1 MSTEATAPVA
11 PQVSTTAP
19 ESTSTAPSQTIDQ
32 LAQKIDAK
40 LNPKAEGTPPP
51 ETPTPA
57 EIKAEKKYIK
67 SLKLKVYG
75 QDVTEDLPFEMEDTP
90 ENVKWA
96 TTNLQMS
103 KAAQR
108 AMQEKG
114 TFEKQV
120 EAFFANL
127 KNPAET
133 ANVLAK
139 MGIDPVAFAAQ
150 QLEAEVKKQQLTPEQ
165 REALELKEKV
175 KHLEAENTR
184 KEQEYKQKQFEA
196 KRQQISERLENE
208 MIQALDKTDLPNTP
222 YVAERITK
230 YMILALQDKEN
241 PQILTPAEVLPLVRD
256 DITREIQETFG
267 KMSPED
273 FEKFVGKEN
282 FNKVRK
288 KNIEKVKQVTPA
300 TAKAAIKE
308 VAANQKAEKAPKEQP
323 KVNAKEFFGF

>member
-1 MSTEATAPVA
+1 MSIENTAPVA
-11 PQVSTTAP
+11 SQPPTSAP
-19 ESTSTAPSQTIDQ
+19 EITSTLPQTIDE
-32 LAQKIDAK
+32 LAKSVDGK
-40 LNPKAEGTPPP
+40 LNPTNKE
-51 ETPTPA
+51 ETVPTTPA
-57 EIKAEKKYIK
+57 EIKAEKKYLK

-75 QDVTEDLPFEMEDTP
+75 QDVTEDLPFDLEDTP
-90 ENVKWA
+90 ENVKFM
-96 TTNLQMS
+96 TTQLQMS

-108 AMQEKG
+108 AMQERG
-114 TFEKQV
+114 TFEKQI

-139 MGIDPVAFAAQ
+139 MGIDPVEFAAR
-150 QLEAEVKKQQLTPEQ
+150 QLEAEVKKQALSPAE
-165 REALELKEKV
+165 RKALEQEEEIKNLKAEK
-175 KHLEAENTR
+175 LRA
-184 KEQEYKQKQFEA
+184 EQEFKQRQFEA
-196 KRQQISERLENE
+196 SRKQISERLENQ

-230 YMILALQDKEN
+230 YMILALNDKEN
-241 PQILTPAEVLPLVRD
+241 PQMLTPEEVLPLVRD

-288 KNIEKVKQVTPA
+288 KNIEKVRQVTPA
-300 TAKAAIKE
+300 TTKAAIKDIGAKGKE
-308 VAANQKAEKAPKEQP
+308 PKPVEQP
-323 KVNAKEFFGF
+323 KIKARDFFGL